1 MKKTLLIAGLTAGLT
16 FGLSSFAQADTNSP
30 GVLLTAPYVAACQ
43 NKANAGDQNFCH
55 GFGQGVY
62 DMYLMSRHP
71 KKAPAYVCPPTPGP
85 KRAEVLDDFVAWA
98 SQNTQY
104 ADKSAADTLM
114 RYLANRFPCETP
126 KKKRS

>member
-1 MKKTLLIAGLTAGLT
+1 MKKTFLFAGLALVAASAVHAETPATVTLT
-16 FGLSSFAQADTNSP
+16 G
-30 GVLLTAPYVAACQ
+30 PYVAMCQ
-43 NKANAGDQNFCH
+43 NKTSVAEQNFCH

-85 KRAEVLDDFVAWA
+85 KRAEALEAFVVWA
-98 SQNTQY
+98 NQNTQF

-114 RYLANRFPCETP
+114 RYLGERYPCQTA
-126 KKKRS
+126 KKRS